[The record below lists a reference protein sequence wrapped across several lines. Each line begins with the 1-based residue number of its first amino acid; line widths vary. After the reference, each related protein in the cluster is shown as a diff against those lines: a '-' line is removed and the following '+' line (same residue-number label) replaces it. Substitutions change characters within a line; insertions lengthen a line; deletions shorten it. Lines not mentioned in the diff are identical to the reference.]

1 MEERKANLRHL
12 IRVEDYLLDGRKEC
26 KTKISK
32 ENNIPIEVIGYV
44 LKYLI
49 NRGFMETT
57 YKHCVTLYYLNENY
71 INKIKEVRNEK
82 ENSM

>member
-12 IRVEDYLLDGRKEC
+12 IRVEDYLLDGKKEC

-32 ENNIPIEVIGYV
+32 ENNIPIEVIGDV
-44 LKYLI
+44 FKYLI